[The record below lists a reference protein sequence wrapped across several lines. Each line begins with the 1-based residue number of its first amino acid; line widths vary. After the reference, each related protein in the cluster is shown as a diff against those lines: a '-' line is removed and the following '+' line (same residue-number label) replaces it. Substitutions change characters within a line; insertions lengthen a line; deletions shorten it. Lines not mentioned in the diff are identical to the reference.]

1 MDRSAHTSAMARPS
15 LFYKEDEMMRD
26 LISGIINEAVSD
38 ERLACLLIALKF
50 KDRMMAM
57 PTYDLDPAIRRA
69 AMAAAAIA
77 REIRGRGNE

>member
-1 MDRSAHTSAMARPS
+1 MTGRAA
-15 LFYKEDEMMRD
+15 LFYKEDEMEQTMRG
-26 LISGIINEAVSD
+26 LISGIINESVSD
-38 ERLACLLIALKF
+38 ERKACELIALKL
-50 KDRMMAM
+50 KERLAAM